1 MKTILRSGLL
11 IILLAAGHADAQQI
25 IYANMKEILRAEG
38 DTLTTLR
45 IEKRSKNQQM
55 LMGGADYKISVDNN
69 TGLSRYL
76 KSRCFAV
83 QSDTTWYVNTRKVR
97 YKRFRFGGWYAP
109 AVWIQ
114 NKLYFCAQPVG
125 SIAAETIAPANADRL
140 RGDIGTAIASS
151 GLVNARVYYEID
163 PETGKVEFVGKEKML
178 ELLADHPQLREAYQ
192 KEDSEA
198 AAVTRKYLLRLK

>member
-1 MKTILRSGLL
+1 MKTILLSG
-11 IILLAAGHADAQQI
+11 ILVCMMVAVQADAQQI

-38 DTLTTLR
+38 DTLTTLK

-69 TGLSRYL
+69 AGLSRYL

-83 QSDTTWYVNTRKVR
+83 RADTSWYVNTRKVR

-109 AVWIQ
+109 AVWVQ
-114 NKLYFCAQPVG
+114 GKLYFCAQPVG
-125 SIAAETIAPANADRL
+125 SVAAETITPADATRL
-140 RGDIGTAIASS
+140 RGEIGAAIASS
-151 GLVNARVYYEID
+151 GLVNDRVYYEID
-163 PETGKVEFVGKEKML
+163 PETSKVEFVGREKML
-178 ELLADHPQLREAYQ
+178 ELLTNFPDLREAYQ
-192 KEDSEA
+192 EECSEA